1 MYSQWWDVQYSL
13 LWCCT
18 VHQSSLSRARVVVEP
33 RSDREQHN
41 AGPAELLNQQ
51 CERER
56 ERERDISYI
65 SHLQTGR
72 TFHEVKTDQISQS
85 RMNPRD
91 LGQGSRWLW
100 GALVVS
106 LLLPGKSCAT
116 INKPPQIMKDLNQKM
131 PLKVGSFN
139 R

>member
-1 MYSQWWDVQYSL
+1 MVGRTVQPTVVLYGTPVFSLPGTSSCGAALRQRATQRRASRTSQ
-13 LWCCT
+13 
-18 VHQSSLSRARVVVEP
+18 
-33 RSDREQHN
+33 
-41 AGPAELLNQQ
+41 PAV
-51 CERER
+51 RER